1 MSLLVLLVCGLA
13 TFSGSNLNNVRIGGV
28 GTLGRRASSGTQ
40 SALARQS
47 AAICLEVLPSPIPA
61 VGYLTGSRFGSCMVR
76 YATVQDCAGL
86 TCTRFHGSPAGR
98 GARPWPAQQDD
109 FPGQTFVP
117 GLFPHEQ
124 ASASACVSKL
134 RASRGL
140 KQKRKR
146 YTEYDRP
153 PLRLLGAP
161 MWLPRLLRN
170 APCREDTCQQKAIP
184 FKGHLELGAEV
195 GVVPP

>member
-1 MSLLVLLVCGLA
+1 MHQIS
-13 TFSGSNLNNVRIGGV
+13 RKP
-28 GTLGRRASSGTQ
+28 SGTW
-40 SALARQS
+40 RQAMACPTS
-47 AAICLEVLPSPIPA
+47 
-61 VGYLTGSRFGSCMVR
+61 
-76 YATVQDCAGL
+76 
-86 TCTRFHGSPAGR
+86 
-98 GARPWPAQQDD
+98 D

-124 ASASACVSKL
+124 TSASACVSKL